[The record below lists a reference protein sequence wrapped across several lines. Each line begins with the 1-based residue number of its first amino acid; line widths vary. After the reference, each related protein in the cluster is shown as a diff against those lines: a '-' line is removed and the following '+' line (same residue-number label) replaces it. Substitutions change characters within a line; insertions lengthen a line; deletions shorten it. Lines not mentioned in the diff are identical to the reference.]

1 MPDPWL
7 NALFLALAAL
17 AGILLGRSLRLPA
30 LRPNPAE
37 RSFSQA
43 AGEAQ
48 AIGLALRRLSLNEQP
63 DRAALN
69 ALALQCLDVSDHLH
83 AALAGPEKPR
93 RLVDAPMPLGPL
105 LEQSVALAREQ
116 LGSTLPGC
124 RIDASVLPITLQA
137 DARALRGAVTQ
148 VLVRAAR
155 LAGPGDGLAV
165 RFARLGDIAAI
176 IIEDD
181 GAGQAL
187 CDLAGHGPAEASR
200 GVAFGLGLARS
211 LLRAHGGDLVMESAH
226 GIGSRAWL
234 TLPAARLYAT
244 AQA

>member
-17 AGILLGRSLRLPA
+17 AGALLGRSLRIPS
-30 LRPNPAE
+30 RGPGPAE
-37 RSFSQA
+37 RSLSQA
-43 AGEAQ
+43 AGETQ
-48 AIGLALRRLSLNEQP
+48 AIGLALRRQALAEPP

-83 AALAGPEKPR
+83 AALAGPDKPR
-93 RLVDAPMPLGPL
+93 RLVDAPAPLGPL
-105 LEQSVALAREQ
+105 LEQSVVLAREQ
-116 LGSTLPGC
+116 LGDTLPQC
-124 RIDASVLPITLQA
+124 SIDSSVRPITLQA

-155 LAGPGDGLAV
+155 LAAPGDGLV
-165 RFARLGDIAAI
+165 LRFARLGDIAAI

-181 GAGQAL
+181 GAGHAVS
-187 CDLAGHGPAEASR
+187 DLAKAGPPQGSR
-200 GVAFGLGLARS
+200 GVVFGLGLARS
-211 LLRAHGGDLVMESAH
+211 LLRAHGGDLVLESAP